1 MKNLFKLLNK
11 PMLIASVAFIVLG
24 AMFAIE
30 PDIIGKEAISYV
42 IAGALFMYA
51 LISVII
57 YIKTPVGSS
66 IGLILGL
73 CGLGAGIIICFTAA
87 VFVTILQ
94 IFIGFGIVVFG
105 IIRIQQGIDLL
116 RMKRKSGWIEFAVG
130 IILIAA
136 GILVVFT
143 PEWLKNMILMLAGIF
158 MIVVGVT
165 NIISE
170 IRTKK
175 ALKNAIA
182 KANSIVIDVDEDGE

>member
-1 MKNLFKLLNK
+1 
-11 PMLIASVAFIVLG
+11 
-24 AMFAIE
+24 
-30 PDIIGKEAISYV
+30 
-42 IAGALFMYA
+42 
-51 LISVII
+51 
-57 YIKTPVGSS
+57 
-66 IGLILGL
+66 
-73 CGLGAGIIICFTAA
+73 
-87 VFVTILQ
+87 
-94 IFIGFGIVVFG
+94 
-105 IIRIQQGIDLL
+105 
-116 RMKRKSGWIEFAVG
+116 MKRKSGWIEFAVG

>member
-30 PDIIGKEAISYV
+30 PGIIGKEAISYV

-57 YIKTPVGSS
+57 YIKTPVGGS

-73 CGLGAGIIICFTAA
+73 CGLGAGVIICFTAA

-136 GILVVFT
+136 GILVAFA
-143 PEWLKNMILMLAGIF
+143 PKKNMILMLAGIF

>member
-57 YIKTPVGSS
+57 YIKTPVGGS

-136 GILVVFT
+136 
-143 PEWLKNMILMLAGIF
+143 
-158 MIVVGVT
+158 
-165 NIISE
+165 
-170 IRTKK
+170 
-175 ALKNAIA
+175 
-182 KANSIVIDVDEDGE
+182 

>member
-1 MKNLFKLLNK
+1 
-11 PMLIASVAFIVLG
+11 
-24 AMFAIE
+24 
-30 PDIIGKEAISYV
+30 
-42 IAGALFMYA
+42 MYA

-57 YIKTPVGSS
+57 YIKTPVGGS

>member
-1 MKNLFKLLNK
+1 
-11 PMLIASVAFIVLG
+11 
-24 AMFAIE
+24 
-30 PDIIGKEAISYV
+30 
-42 IAGALFMYA
+42 MYA

-57 YIKTPVGSS
+57 YIKTPVGGS

-73 CGLGAGIIICFTAA
+73 CGLGAGVIICFTAA

>member
-1 MKNLFKLLNK
+1 M
-11 PMLIASVAFIVLG
+11 
-24 AMFAIE
+24 
-30 PDIIGKEAISYV
+30 
-42 IAGALFMYA
+42 
-51 LISVII
+51 
-57 YIKTPVGSS
+57 
-66 IGLILGL
+66 
-73 CGLGAGIIICFTAA
+73 
-87 VFVTILQ
+87 TILQ

>member
-57 YIKTPVGSS
+57 YIKTPVGGS

-94 IFIGFGIVVFG
+94 IFIGFG

>member
-1 MKNLFKLLNK
+1 
-11 PMLIASVAFIVLG
+11 
-24 AMFAIE
+24 
-30 PDIIGKEAISYV
+30 
-42 IAGALFMYA
+42 MYA

-57 YIKTPVGSS
+57 YIKTPVGGS

-73 CGLGAGIIICFTAA
+73 CGLGAGVIICFTAA
-87 VFVTILQ
+87 AFVTILQ